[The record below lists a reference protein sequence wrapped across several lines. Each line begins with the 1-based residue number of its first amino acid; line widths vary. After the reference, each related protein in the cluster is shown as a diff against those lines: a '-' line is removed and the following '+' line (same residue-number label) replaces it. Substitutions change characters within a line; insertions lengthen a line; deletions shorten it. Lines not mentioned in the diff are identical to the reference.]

1 MPLSTDT
8 IGTQTQTV
16 EHQVDARWL
25 MAYAASL
32 GDLNPRYMDTTK
44 AIVGHP
50 VFPVCLEWPAI
61 LATRALAGSRG
72 LTDSESAMGVHAAH
86 DLHLYRPIRADETLR
101 TNATVVDVQGIR
113 PGAASVMRLDTWDEL
128 NELVCQT
135 YQTSIYRGVEVIGD
149 GNSIAMP
156 TPSLPAQATA
166 FDLAKTVTIA
176 VDGGLAH
183 SYSECAHIWNPIH
196 TDKAVA
202 LAAGLPDIILHGT
215 ATLALAISALV
226 DHCLGGD
233 PDRVTR
239 LGGRFA
245 AMVLMPSDIE
255 LEIGHP
261 VDGCIG
267 YRVLNAQ
274 GQEAISQGFLAYR

>member
-1 MPLSTDT
+1 MPLSTDI
-8 IGTQTQTV
+8 IGMQTQTV

-32 GDLNPRYMDTTK
+32 GDLNTHYMDTTK
-44 AIVGHP
+44 AIAGHP
-50 VFPVCLEWPAI
+50 VFPVCLEWPSI
-61 LATRALAGSRG
+61 LETRQLAGRRS
-72 LTDSESAMGVHAAH
+72 LTDTESAKGVHAAH
-86 DLHLYRPIRADETLR
+86 DLHIYRSISAGETLR
-101 TNATVVDVQGIR
+101 TKATVVDVQSMR
-113 PGAASVMRLDTWDEL
+113 PGAASVMRLDTWDQQ

-135 YQTSIYRGVEVIGD
+135 YQTSIYRGVEVTRNGATL
-149 GNSIAMP
+149 AMMTP
-156 TPSLPAQATA
+156 TLPSQATA
-166 FDLAKTVTIA
+166 FELAKTVTVI

-226 DHCLGGD
+226 DHCVGGE

-245 AMVLMPSDIE
+245 AMVFMPSEIQ

-261 VDGCIG
+261 VDDCIG

>member
-1 MPLSTDT
+1 
-8 IGTQTQTV
+8 
-16 EHQVDARWL
+16 
-25 MAYAASL
+25 MAYAAIL
-32 GDLNPRYMDTTK
+32 ADLNPRYMDTTK

-113 PGAASVMRLDTWDEL
+113 PGAASVMRLDTWDEH

-166 FDLAKTVTIA
+166 FNLAKTVTIA